1 MFKQKG
7 KKRSLEL
14 ITISIKFICWPLAYI
29 TYLVIVT
36 IYDYYLAILV
46 VFSFVLAVVS
56 CRSKH
61 RWKDICAFRVF
72 PYKFQTSLQ
81 FFDLVDDYIQSEIN
95 KPPFRP
101 TCTVL
106 LLYEFLFNISFIMLT
121 HLILPTH
128 LKDKHALLFT
138 LRLTY
143 FIVFL
148 FPSIKV
154 P

>member
-1 MFKQKG
+1 M
-7 KKRSLEL
+7 
-14 ITISIKFICWPLAYI
+14 
-29 TYLVIVT
+29 
-36 IYDYYLAILV
+36 
-46 VFSFVLAVVS
+46 AVVS

-95 KPPFRP
+95 KPTFRP

-138 LRLTY
+138 LRLTCY
-143 FIVFL
+143 IVFL
-148 FPSIKV
+148 FPSTKV
-154 P
+154 LYGLSMGDAKVLIFPFCLNNQGVADLFYIILF